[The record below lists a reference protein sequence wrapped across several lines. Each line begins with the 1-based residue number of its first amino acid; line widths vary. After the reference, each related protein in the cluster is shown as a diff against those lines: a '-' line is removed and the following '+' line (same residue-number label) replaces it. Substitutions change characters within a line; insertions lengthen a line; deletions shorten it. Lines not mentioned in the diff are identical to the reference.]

1 MGIHQNLLASSGP
14 RGEALFNVP
23 GTFSW
28 VAPSGVTKVSAVCVG
43 GGGGANG
50 WGDGAQGGGGGGLG
64 WKNSIP
70 VTPGQSYTVQ
80 VGSGGTPS
88 SDLGGNNNN
97 SSSAIAYNPNG
108 TAGLAPIYVG
118 DADDTFWAISLPI
131 TIGFRGL
138 AWNTVFVGS
147 NGYIT
152 FLAGSNTFSN
162 INATNPPGG
171 SITIYPG
178 DRRTLSLYA
187 GHLDIGLPTE
197 RFVIRQDGY
206 NYNSTPAATPN
217 AWEVHFY
224 PNQVYFDVLFVTVP
238 SAKGTQ
244 GPFTAGV
251 SDGTS
256 FILTFNS
263 DPILITPGTALRC
276 TTVSTLPDAAGGAGG
291 NSYFISLA
299 TVAGLGGQSA
309 PPGALSPVAGGSY
322 VGDGGGNGGS
332 SSVSLS
338 GIFNSQGASGG
349 GGAGGYTGNGGNGG
363 VGGVFVSNG
372 SAGAGGG
379 GGGGGGATTAAN
391 SGGGGGGGT
400 GLQGQGANGSGGG
413 TGTYIG
419 GGGTAGSSGTVGASG
434 SAVGQDGGPAGRVN
448 QGGNGGTYGGGAGCS
463 RVSGSGGSGG
473 VRLIW
478 GEGRSF
484 PNNAM

>member
-64 WKNSIP
+64 WKNSIA

-108 TAGLAPIYVG
+108 SAGLTNIYNG
-118 DADDTFWAISLPI
+118 NIDDTFFTINLPF

-138 AWNTVFVGS
+138 PWTTVYVGS

-152 FLAGSNTFSN
+152 FTAGSYAYSSL
-162 INATNPPGG
+162 NAANPPGG
-171 SITIYPG
+171 YIGIFPG
-178 DRRTLSLYA
+178 DRRTYNLWT
-187 GHLDIGLPTE
+187 GHQNIGTPSE
-197 RFVIRQDGY
+197 RFVIRQEGVNFSDSGV
-206 NYNSTPAATPN
+206 PN

-238 SAKGTQ
+238 SNNSGTIN
-244 GPFTAGV
+244 TAGV

-256 FILTFNS
+256 WILTYATDVS
-263 DPILITPGTALRC
+263 TLVSGTAQRS

-484 PNNAM
+484 PNNAV